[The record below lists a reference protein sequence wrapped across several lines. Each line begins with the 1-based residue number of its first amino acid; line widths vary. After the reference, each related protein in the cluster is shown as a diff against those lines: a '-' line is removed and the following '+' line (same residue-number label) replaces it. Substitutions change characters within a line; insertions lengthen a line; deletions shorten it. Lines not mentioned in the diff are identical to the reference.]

1 MLPATASSGEL
12 PDRRRVTVQSP
23 LRSLPPRS
31 CLTQRPPSPSAQ
43 WLLARLVLARFV
55 LPRLVLTGSMLSGL
69 VLAHAARGMAQEGP
83 PQQDWARLPYR
94 TSPIHYFAPSDDP
107 VARLQRSLLA
117 RGDNVPRPDN
127 LSALLAALEIS
138 ETSQMLVFARN
149 ARQSRQIS
157 PDNPRAIY
165 FNDQVSVAWTPG
177 ATNYEISAIDP
188 LRGPVFYLVSAA
200 DLRRDSA
207 ATDATAEDPSPERRN
222 RGPLFQRTDSCLACH
237 VAETTR
243 HVPGYLVRSMF
254 TTPEGKPESG
264 LPLVDH
270 TTPYDQRWGGWYVSG
285 EKLPSRHRGN
295 LATAE
300 ARRLFET
307 GTTAVPLTDD
317 QRLRATARQLQ
328 GTSDV
333 VALMMHDH
341 QTRFQTLLTR
351 LRYEHELG
359 RPLDTLPDF
368 VRTMLLW
375 NEPPL
380 PHPVAGRAD
389 YRAWFESA
397 GPETSR
403 PLRQLDLHTRLLRNP
418 LSWLVTTPQFQE
430 MPAPL
435 REAIHAAALRLVV
448 DEDETAPTL
457 SAADRQLLTEQLLPQ
472 FLAKSAASKGPA
484 AAIDP

>member
-12 PDRRRVTVQSP
+12 PDRRRVTVQPP

-31 CLTQRPPSPSAQ
+31 DLTQRPPSPWAQ
-43 WLLARLVLARFV
+43 WLLAGLV
-55 LPRLVLTGSMLSGL
+55 LSGL
-69 VLAHAARGMAQEGP
+69 LLAHAARGMAQESPSQREWG
-83 PQQDWARLPYR
+83 RLPYR

-107 VARLQRSLLA
+107 VARLQRSLLV
-117 RGDNVPRPDN
+117 RGDNAPRPDS

-222 RGPLFQRTDSCLACH
+222 RGPLFQRSDSCLACH
-237 VAETTR
+237 IAETTR

-254 TTPEGKPESG
+254 TSSEGKPETG
-264 LPLVDH
+264 LPLVDG

-285 EKLPSRHRGN
+285 ERLPLRHRGN

-300 ARRLFET
+300 ARRVFET
-307 GTTAVPLTDD
+307 GTTAVPLMDN
-317 QRLRATARQLQ
+317 QRLRATARHLQ

-333 VALMMHDH
+333 VAPMVHDH

-359 RPLDTLPDF
+359 RSLDTLPDF
-368 VRTMLLW
+368 VRTMLLDS
-375 NEPPL
+375 EPPL
-380 PHPVAGRAD
+380 PQPVAGRAD
-389 YRAWFESA
+389 YRAWFESV
-397 GPETSR
+397 GPEASR
-403 PLRQLDLHTRLLRNP
+403 PLRQLDLHTRLLRHP
-418 LSWLVTTPQFQE
+418 LSWLVATPQFQQL
-430 MPAPL
+430 PAPL
-435 REAIHAAALRLVV
+435 RKAIHAAALRLVV
-448 DEDETAPTL
+448 DEDETALTL
-457 SAADRQLLTEQLLPQ
+457 SAADRQILTEQLLPQ
-472 FLAKSAASKGPA
+472 FLAGGAAAGGSAPA
-484 AAIDP
+484 ANP